1 MPSEDPVEET
11 LSRLRREAA
20 ALQSRGAPATPG
32 IPPPTMPSATGANPL
47 TMSDPEFMRSL
58 AQLKDEH
65 LSNLRVIERMYNEQ
79 QALGSS
85 GGGYPEAALPVAPRP
100 GPSASLYAGRPDFAR
115 PLTADEPP
123 PPPPPAY
130 EEVDE
135 PRAAAPRPRPASA
148 PRQRPP
154 PGRLAGGA
162 TASQRA
168 AVDMQRAEAAAAAAA
183 GLPPGLAG
191 SSSADHLDAL
201 RLEAERD
208 RRAEYAPAPAAAGSR
223 RARPRSAPPQRP
235 RGITVPRPFSFDA
248 RPERKSSSMRRLEAE
263 LAEREAQL
271 REDKAAMKH
280 VPLPP
285 STKEARYEAIRDEAA
300 AKQRARLEG
309 RKEELKQLAKPF
321 SFSER
326 QPKVKPTV
334 EEPKPKQFR
343 AKKVPR
349 AVFEPK
355 WEMMQ
360 HEEAGRQ
367 ERISLEAQRLSQLSH
382 LPPQMEES
390 KSKNKSRRETEMA
403 RIKAE
408 ADKDMTFRPKVAATL
423 PDFDAL
429 QRRFKRSLD
438 EAASAR
444 RQRQTDIEPFHLH
457 TDQLRGNLHP
467 APDQL
472 AMVRRDMERDE
483 LVLPEQRWPFV
494 STRAK
499 ASGRNEK
506 PDFDKLW
513 ASANCPSY
521 RTTTSAELRK
531 ACVEEDRL
539 KLELKKQRAEQEE
552 AKRLEAIKTISTQVA
567 KQLGGGSK
575 AVRVAQQREQR
586 LRRREEF
593 KQDAKEKQEQADAR
607 LAAIKEKVA
616 SRPFLF
622 QSVSADVQAARAKQE
637 AQDKFE
643 QRIRGEGLGHL
654 LEVGAGASA

>member
-1 MPSEDPVEET
+1 MSDVEET
-11 LSRLRREAA
+11 LARLRREAA

-32 IPPPTMPSATGANPL
+32 IPPPSVPSATGPSPL

-65 LSNLRVIERMYNEQ
+65 MANLRVIERMYNEQ
-79 QALGSS
+79 QALSGG
-85 GGGYPEAALPVAPRP
+85 GGGYPEPALPVPP
-100 GPSASLYAGRPDFAR
+100 PEPSAAARAPLYTGRPDFAR

-123 PPPPPAY
+123 PPPPPAF
-130 EEVDE
+130 EEISE
-135 PRAAAPRPRPASA
+135 PRAVPRQRPASA
-148 PRQRPP
+148 PRQRPAP
-154 PGRLAGGA
+154 ARG
-162 TASQRA
+162 TASQRQRA
-168 AVDMQRAEAAAAAAA
+168 DMDAEAAAAAAA

-191 SSSADHLDAL
+191 SPSADHLDTL

-208 RRAEYAPAPAAAGSR
+208 RRAEYAPAPAAAGLR

-235 RGITVPRPFSFDA
+235 RGITVPRPFSFEA
-248 RPERKSSSMRRLEAE
+248 RPERKSTSMRRLEQE
-263 LAEREAQL
+263 LAEREAKL
-271 REDKAAMKH
+271 REERASVKH

-285 STKEARYEAIRDEAA
+285 STKEPRYAAMVAEQGARNLR
-300 AKQRARLEG
+300 AKEG
-309 RKEELKQLAKPF
+309 RREELKQMVKPF

-326 QPKVKPTV
+326 EPKVKPTV

-355 WEMMQ
+355 YEMMQ

-367 ERISLEAQRLSQLSH
+367 ERINLEAQRLYQLSH

-390 KSKNKSRRETEMA
+390 KNKSRARKEAEMA

-408 ADKDMTFRPKVAATL
+408 AEKDLTFRPKVYTNL

-429 QRRFKRSLD
+429 QRRFQRSLD
-438 EAASAR
+438 EAKAKRSKGATTGEAFR
-444 RQRQTDIEPFHLH
+444 LH
-457 TDQLRGNLHP
+457 TDELRGSRHP

-499 ASGRNEK
+499 AQSRNEK
-506 PDFDKLW
+506 PDFHKLW

-531 ACVEEDRL
+531 ACVEEERL

-552 AKRLEAIKTISTQVA
+552 AKRLEAIKTISKQVSQ
-567 KQLGGGSK
+567 QLGGGSK
-575 AVRVAQQREQR
+575 ASRMAQQREQR
-586 LRRREEF
+586 LRKREEF

-616 SRPFLF
+616 ARPFLF
-622 QSVSADVQAARAKQE
+622 QQVTADVQAARAKQE